1 MTLLGSQNSNYR
13 RTVINPA
20 HQKFFQALY
29 SNKVTSD
36 NKRIHTPFPSP
47 PIKVGV
53 FVVFYRQLEQRHNT
67 AWRGWRE
74 KLYFPLLKLVKCQ
87 KAPLGQSV
95 STNFVVNCIVKGTLR
110 LVNASNR
117 LPEWQVVNT
126 ELLYSLKSI

>member
-1 MTLLGSQNSNYR
+1 MEGME
-13 RTVINPA
+13 
-20 HQKFFQALY
+20 
-29 SNKVTSD
+29 
-36 NKRIHTPFPSP
+36 
-47 PIKVGV
+47 G
-53 FVVFYRQLEQRHNT
+53 
-67 AWRGWRE
+67 

-95 STNFVVNCIVKGTLR
+95 STNFVVDCIVKGTLH